1 MKKGDDEELLTKLE
15 EYARL
20 KIELDRRTGSLS
32 VTQFLMMIVAFVL
45 LVFFGGFLGEIIL
58 GSPFGIIFASVL
70 AALIVKGMSEGIK
83 ENNIRRFL
91 EDRKESREDE
101 LAKGDNQTLT
111 PDSDVNLPD
120 PDEAQISEWRARIQI
135 VDSEMRVYKWS
146 REWGLREV
154 PQRTYRLRS

>member
-91 EDRKESREDE
+91 EDRKEAREEE
-101 LAKGDNQTLT
+101 LAGGG
-111 PDSDVNLPD
+111 
-120 PDEAQISEWRARIQI
+120 ESE
-135 VDSEMRVYKWS
+135 
-146 REWGLREV
+146 
-154 PQRTYRLRS
+154 PRS